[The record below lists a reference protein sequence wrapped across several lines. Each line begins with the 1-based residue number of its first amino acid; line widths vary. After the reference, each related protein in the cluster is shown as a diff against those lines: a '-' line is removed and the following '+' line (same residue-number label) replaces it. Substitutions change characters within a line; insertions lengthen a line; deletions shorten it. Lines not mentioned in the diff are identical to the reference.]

1 MNTESMTN
9 HSQIITNSVVSGNTL
24 KMTSR
29 EVAELTGKQH
39 GHVMRDIRAYMGA
52 VLQMERGIDVKSL
65 DWSGHEGAQV
75 FGDTPIGG
83 VTYSEE
89 INPQNGQPYP
99 IYHLDKSAT
108 LTIVSGYNVLLRKK
122 IIDRWQELEEQRSPV
137 PQTLPEALRLAADM
151 AEQKAALELK
161 VQADAPKV
169 SFVDH
174 YVDAAGSKSLRATA
188 KVLNMPER
196 AMIDA
201 LIRDKVLFRQSGN
214 LLPYAS
220 HHHSGNFT
228 VKTGTAEQSGH
239 AFTQT
244 RVTPRGIQWIAER
257 YASELM
263 AS

>member
-1 MNTESMTN
+1 MANVA
-9 HSQIITNSVVSGNTL
+9 ICGNSL

-29 EVAELTGKQH
+29 EIAELTGKQH
-39 GHVMRDIRAYMGA
+39 GHVMRDIEAMFEQLGEIA
-52 VLQMERGIDVKSL
+52 
-65 DWSGHEGAQV
+65 EGYIQLWV
-75 FGDTPIGG
+75 H
-83 VTYSEE
+83 
-89 INPQNGQPYP
+89 PQNGQHYRE
-99 IYHLDKSAT
+99 YALDREHTECLVTGYSA
-108 LTIVSGYNVLLRKK
+108 SLRMKVIK
-122 IIDRWQELEEQRSPV
+122 RLHELESTQYPAL

-151 AEQKAALELK
+151 AEQKAQLEQK

-169 SFVDH
+169 AFVNH
-174 YVDAAGSKSLRATA
+174 YVETAGSKSLRATA
-188 KVLNMPER
+188 KVLNMPEK

-257 YASELM
+257 YVSELM

>member
-1 MNTESMTN
+1 MANVA
-9 HSQIITNSVVSGNTL
+9 ICGNSP

-29 EVAELTGKQH
+29 EIAELTGKQH
-39 GHVMRDIRAYMGA
+39 GHVMRDIETMLEQLGENA
-52 VLQMERGIDVKSL
+52 
-65 DWSGHEGAQV
+65 EGYIQLWLH
-75 FGDTPIGG
+75 
-83 VTYSEE
+83 
-89 INPQNGQPYP
+89 PQNGQHYRE
-99 IYHLDKSAT
+99 YALDREHTECLVTGYSA
-108 LTIVSGYNVLLRKK
+108 SLRMKVIK
-122 IIDRWQELEEQRSPV
+122 RLHELESKQSLAL

-151 AEQKAALELK
+151 AEQKAQLEQK

-169 SFVDH
+169 AFVNH
-174 YVDAAGSKSLRATA
+174 YVETAGSKSLRATA
-188 KVLNMPER
+188 KVLNMPEK
-196 AMIDA
+196 AMIES

-244 RVTPRGIQWIAER
+244 RVTPRGIQWNAER

>member
-1 MNTESMTN
+1 MANVA
-9 HSQIITNSVVSGNTL
+9 ICGNSL

-29 EVAELTGKQH
+29 EIAELTDKRH
-39 GHVMRDIRAYMGA
+39 FDVMRDI
-52 VLQMERGIDVKSL
+52 ERMFEQLGENVH
-65 DWSGHEGAQV
+65 GCAQNFV
-75 FGDTPIGG
+75 H
-83 VTYSEE
+83 
-89 INPQNGQPYP
+89 PQNGQNYRE
-99 IYHLDKSAT
+99 YALDREHTECLVTGYSA
-108 LTIVSGYNVLLRKK
+108 SLRMRVIK
-122 IIDRWQELEEQRSPV
+122 RLHELEEQNSLV

-151 AEQKAALELK
+151 AEQKAQLEQK

-169 SFVDH
+169 AFVDH
-174 YVDAAGSKSLRATA
+174 YVDASGSKSLRATA
-188 KVLNMPER
+188 KVLNMPEK